1 MNASGAI
8 GTWLVSLAT
17 PAALGVLKAL
27 GFGFVTFAALTAA
40 LNAALDAARTAWG
53 GLSGDVLSLLGLAGA
68 PMAVSIIAGALVT
81 RVAILS
87 AKKLTV
93 LS

>member
-1 MNASGAI
+1 MNGAI

-40 LNAALDAARTAWG
+40 LNSALSMGRAAWG
-53 GLSGDVLSLLGLAGA
+53 GLGGDVLGLIGLTGA
-68 PMAVSIIAGALVT
+68 PAALGIIAGAMVA
-81 RVAILS
+81 RVAIMS
-87 AKKLTV
+87 AKRLA
-93 LS
+93 LGA

>member
-1 MNASGAI
+1 MNGAL
-8 GTWLVSLAT
+8 GSWLVSLAT

-40 LNAALDAARTAWG
+40 LNSALSMARDAWG
-53 GLSGDVLSLLGLAGA
+53 GLGGDVLGLIGLTGAPAALGIVAGA
-68 PMAVSIIAGALVT
+68 MVA

-87 AKKLTV
+87 AKRLTFA
-93 LS
+93 S

>member
-1 MNASGAI
+1 MGAL

-17 PAALGVLKAL
+17 PAVFGVLKAL

-40 LNAALDAARTAWG
+40 LNVALDAARSSWG
-53 GLSGDVLSLLGLAGA
+53 GVTGDLLGLLQLAGSGTA
-68 PMAVSIIAGALVT
+68 FSIIAGAMVA

-87 AKKLTV
+87 AKKLQV
-93 LS
+93 LA